1 MDSNESSSFVF
12 YGIVREGLVQSWENS
27 PGARYPGRV
36 KVSCW
41 SLNCIWHNFMIIHI
55 FLPVLLLIYFL
66 RSAGYVMGN
75 KLCNLILLLIM
86 QAVLR

>member
-27 PGARYPGRV
+27 PGARCPGRV
-36 KVSCW
+36 KLSCL
-41 SLNCIWHNFMIIHI
+41 SLNCIWHNFIVIQL
-55 FLPVLLLIYFL
+55 FLSVLLLTFCEVL
-66 RSAGYVMGN
+66 VVMGN

-86 QAVLR
+86 RAVLR